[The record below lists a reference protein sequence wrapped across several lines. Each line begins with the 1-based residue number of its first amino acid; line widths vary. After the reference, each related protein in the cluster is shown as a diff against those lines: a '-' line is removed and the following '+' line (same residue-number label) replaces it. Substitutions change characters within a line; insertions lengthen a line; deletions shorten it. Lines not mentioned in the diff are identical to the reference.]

1 MVSALTPK
9 ERLRVEAYEAMTAR
23 QLAEYAKTLD
33 LSPASVAEL
42 YRAMEAQDIAEIQE
56 LHRDIGVLRAVKERW
71 PADDRIRQMTDV
83 LIRTDIFIIENLT
96 EDIHYERQQ
105 AEELDRLQ
113 RG

>member
-9 ERLRVEAYEAMTAR
+9 ERLRVEAYEAMTAQ
-23 QLAEYAKTLD
+23 QLAEDARQLD
-33 LSPASVAEL
+33 LSPPSVADI
-42 YRAMEAQDIAEIQE
+42 YRVMKAQDLAEIQE
-56 LHRDIGVLRAVKERW
+56 LHRDIGVMRSLKERW
-71 PADDRIRQMTDV
+71 PADDWIRQMADV

>member
-1 MVSALTPK
+1 MVSGMTPK
-9 ERLRVEAYEAMTAR
+9 EQLRYEAYEALTAR
-23 QLAEYAKTLD
+23 QLAEDAQQLD
-33 LSPASVAEL
+33 LSPPSVADI
-42 YRAMEAQDIAEIQE
+42 YRVMEAQDLAEIQE
-56 LHRDIGVLRAVKERW
+56 LHRDIGVMRAVKERW
-71 PADDRIRQMTDV
+71 PADDWIRQMTDV

>member
-1 MVSALTPK
+1 MVSTLTPK

-23 QLAEYAKTLD
+23 QLTEDAQTLD
-33 LSPASVAEL
+33 LSPPSVADL
-42 YRAMEAQDIAEIQE
+42 YRVMEAQDMAEIQE
-56 LHRDIGVLRAVKERW
+56 LHRDIGVMRAVKERW
-71 PADDRIRQMTDV
+71 PADDWIRQMTDV

>member
-9 ERLRVEAYEAMTAR
+9 ERLRAEAYEAMTAR
-23 QLAEYAKTLD
+23 QLAEDAQQLD
-33 LSPASVAEL
+33 LSPPSVADI
-42 YRAMEAQDIAEIQE
+42 YRVMETQDLVEIQE

-71 PADDRIRQMTDV
+71 PADDWIRQMTDV